1 MADTTGT
8 VGISLMASVETEAA
22 IAFLRETAPD
32 AMVSFRDCFYK
43 IERPGLLEF
52 DMEAIGEHLGR
63 QFDTDLF
70 LVNMSTYYGR
80 MVVEP
85 GKVRIHTEIQPDRF
99 KEP

>member
-1 MADTTGT
+1 MADTTDT
-8 VGISLMASVETEAA
+8 VGISLMASAETEAA

-52 DMEAIGEHLGR
+52 DMEAIAEHLGR
-63 QFDTDLF
+63 QLDTDVF
-70 LVNMSTYYGR
+70 LVNMSTYHGR
-80 MVVEP
+80 IVVEP
-85 GKVRIHTEIQPDRF
+85 GKVRIHAEIQPDRF